1 MKKIMIL
8 GGSENQMPLIKCA
21 KELGYKI
28 ALCDYSE
35 TNIGKPLADK
45 FFCVSTL
52 DKAAVLEI
60 ARAERIDGIVTNSE
74 PAMPTAAF
82 VGNSLGLPSNPYD
95 SIVTLTR
102 KDLFRAFLKE
112 NGFNCPQSYD
122 TDDNIDAMKEIVGFE
137 FPLMVKPVDSSGS
150 RGVSRIDSIDEL
162 NHAFDVALGFSKV
175 KRVMIE
181 EYIEKTHDY
190 MVGGD
195 IFVLNGKVAFWG
207 LMNCIRDTS
216 VNVFVPVGKSF
227 PAFITDEQFSI
238 IKNTI
243 NSLLARL
250 KIRFGAFNVELM
262 FGKNNQLFMIE
273 MNPRNGGNRI
283 PEILKTITGVDLIK
297 ATVEAPLGI
306 EDIDLSFEAKDKFVS
321 TYILHVEYDGVLK
334 GIKYSDRIK
343 DNIIKISMDK
353 QIGDK
358 VEKFSNAEKLIGIIF
373 LEFLSLD
380 EMMLKLADIKDLIKI
395 AVE

>member
-1 MKKIMIL
+1 MKRIMIL
-8 GGSENQMPLIKCA
+8 GGSENQLPLIKCA

-28 ALCDYSE
+28 VLCDYSE

-52 DKAAVLEI
+52 DKIAVLEI
-60 ARAERIDGIVTNSE
+60 AKTEKIDGIVTNSE

-82 VGNSLGLPSNPYD
+82 VGNALELPSNPYD
-95 SIVTLTR
+95 SVVTLTR

-122 TDDNIDAMKEIVGFE
+122 TDDYKDAMREIAGFE

-162 NHAFDVALGFSKV
+162 KRVFDGALGFSKV

-181 EYIEKTHDY
+181 EYIEKSHDY

-195 IFVLNGKVAFWG
+195 IFVVNGEVAFWG

-227 PAFITDEQFSI
+227 PAFITEEQFGVIES
-238 IKNTI
+238 TI

-250 KIRFGAFNVELM
+250 KISFGAFNVELM
-262 FGKNNQLFMIE
+262 FGQKNQLFMIE

-283 PEILKTITGVDLIK
+283 PEILEVITGVDLIK
-297 ATVEAPLGI
+297 ATVEAPLGV
-306 EDIDLSFEAKDKFVS
+306 EDLDLSFEVKDRFVLS
-321 TYILHVEYDGVLK
+321 YILHAEHNGVLK
-334 GIKYSDRIK
+334 DIKYSNRIK
-343 DNIIKISMDK
+343 DNVIEIYMDK

-358 VEKFSNAEKLIGIIF
+358 VEKFSNAEKLIGIVF

-380 EMMLKLADIKDLIKI
+380 EMTLKLEDIKELIKI
-395 AVE
+395 VVE